1 LAQEFT
7 VAVQC
12 LKSYAEIPVPRP
24 KREQYHP
31 FFMPPLLRTIA
42 SLPKPIY
49 FSNKSLFHAPITI
62 RNFHS
67 VYTRRQDASSGVLSA
82 ARSDNLTVRVM
93 RSYQEECVQAS
104 LDQLKLG
111 KKRQVVSLPVG
122 KALNNLQ
129 LAIMNYIN

>member
-1 LAQEFT
+1 
-7 VAVQC
+7 
-12 LKSYAEIPVPRP
+12 
-24 KREQYHP
+24 
-31 FFMPPLLRTIA
+31 MPPFLRFIA

-62 RNFHS
+62 RNLHS
-67 VYTRRQDASSGVLSA
+67 VYARRQDASSGVLSA

-122 KALNNLQ
+122 KALNNVR
-129 LAIMNYIN
+129 LAILNYIN